1 MGRKREAMMLD
12 KTKVLLKDA
21 IKLAPILLKAEKHD
35 CNDLRANTVPKKIG
49 VYLFRSKKDDKI
61 VYVGRALGQKGLYGR
76 VVRQHLHNNYIKSVF
91 RLKIAKQY
99 RRNLKEGSVT
109 YIKDNFVL
117 SFLPLERNQK
127 ELAAFI
133 ELILIYEYQPKYN
146 TPVSMQKKF
155 L

>member
-1 MGRKREAMMLD
+1 MMLN

-21 IKLAPILLKAEKHD
+21 IKLAEILFKAEKHD
-35 CNDLRANTVPKKIG
+35 CNELATNTVPKKIG
-49 VYLFRSKKDDKI
+49 VYLWRSKKDDKI
-61 VYVGRALGQKGLYGR
+61 VYVGRALGQNGLYGR
-76 VVRQHLHNNYIKSVF
+76 IVRQHLHNNYIKSVF

-109 YIKDNFVL
+109 FIKDKFVL
-117 SFLPLERNQK
+117 SFLPLESNQK
-127 ELAAFI
+127 ALATFI
-133 ELILIYEYQPKYN
+133 ELILIYEYHPKYN